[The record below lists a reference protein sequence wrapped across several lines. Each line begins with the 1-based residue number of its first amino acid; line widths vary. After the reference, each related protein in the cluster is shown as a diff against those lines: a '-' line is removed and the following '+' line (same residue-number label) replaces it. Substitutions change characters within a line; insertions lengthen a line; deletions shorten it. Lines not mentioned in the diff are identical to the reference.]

1 MKVIALI
8 STMFLLILVGCM
20 SAEEYV
26 QVEDSVTGWT
36 SPVLKSVL
44 DWFTK
49 GDQLRSKG
57 SYETA
62 IMCYNKSIELDPSYE
77 PAWVNKGFCLESLG
91 KYDEALEAFDNATA
105 LNPLLS
111 GVWYEKGELLL
122 KRGDYDKAIKAYNI
136 SIELDPDYAYAWISK
151 GGILEG
157 KGMYQD
163 AIYCYDEAIKCY
175 DKPSR
180 MSDVNGAR
188 FPWYYKGLVLQMLGR
203 TTESNAAF
211 AKAEELG
218 YER

>member
-1 MKVIALI
+1 MKVITLI

-20 SAEEYV
+20 AAEEYV

-36 SPVLKSVL
+36 SPVLKSV
-44 DWFTK
+44 DNWFVK
-49 GDQLRSKG
+49 GNQLRNNG

-62 IMCYNKSIELDPSYE
+62 IMCYNKAIELDPSYE
-77 PAWVNKGFCLESLG
+77 PAWVNKGFCLEALG

-122 KRGDYDKAIKAYNI
+122 KKGDNYNAIEAYNI
-136 SIELDPDYAYAWISK
+136 SIELDPDYAYAWIKK

-157 KGMYQD
+157 NGMYQD
-163 AIYCYDEAIKCY
+163 AINCYDEAIKCY
-175 DKPSR
+175 DAGH
-180 MSDVNGAR
+180 MIDANEAR
-188 FPWYYKGLVLQMLGR
+188 FPWYYKGLVLQKLGR
-203 TTESNAAF
+203 TIEANAAF